1 MPTIPTGIAVEP
13 GEAADDV
20 LGEVLVDLEEL
31 LVVDDAGD
39 HLAHVVGLGGV
50 VGDERVELLV
60 FALGVVAGLEA
71 RRRLEVVR
79 GQEAEQV
86 AGVLEAALLV
96 LGGEVGDARLR
107 VVAHRPAQLL
117 ELDFLAGHGLDH
129 FRAGDEHVRGLFDH
143 EDEVGH
149 RRRVDGAAG
158 AGAHDQADLR
168 DHAGALDV
176 ADEDVAVGAERD
188 DALLDPGAAGV
199 VDADHRRPD
208 LGGEVHHLA
217 HLLRHHLAEAA
228 AEDGEVLGEDEDG
241 AAVDRAV
248 AGDDGVAPG
257 PFLLHLEVVGA
268 VADEGVELLEGA
280 GVEQLL
286 DPLARGHLALRVLLL
301 DRLLGGRVDRRL
313 AQLAQV
319 GELLLVGDRVL
330 LAHQRWGHGGSRAA
344 AGFYLARAARCPQTS
359 GGPAGAGPPN
369 SLDAGSSCLEFG
381 ADREGDDRP
390 VGRSSLPIS
399 RPPAIQPTRA
409 AGRR

>member
-1 MPTIPTGIAVEP
+1 MSSSSSSRSGSS
-13 GEAADDV
+13 
-20 LGEVLVDLEEL
+20 
-31 LVVDDAGD
+31 AGSKR
-39 HLAHVVGLGGV
+39 GG
-50 VGDERVELLV
+50 
-60 FALGVVAGLEA
+60 AS
-71 RRRLEVVR
+71 RLFEGR
-79 GQEAEQV
+79 KLEQV
-86 AGVLEAALLV
+86 ADVLEAALLV

-117 ELDFLAGHGLDH
+117 ELDLLAGHRLDH
-129 FRAGDEHVRGLFDH
+129 FGAGDEHVRGLFDH

-199 VDADHRRPD
+199 VDPDHRRPD

-228 AEDGEVLGEDEDG
+228 AEDGEVLGEDEDRS
-241 AAVDRAV
+241 AFDRAV

-286 DPLARGHLALRVLLL
+286 DPLAGGHLALRVLLL
-301 DRLLGGRVDRRL
+301 HRLLGGRVDRRL

-319 GELLLVGDRVL
+319 GELLSWVSGFL
-330 LAHQRWGHGGSRAA
+330 LAHRG
-344 AGFYLARAARCPQTS
+344 AGVYLGALERLQTR
-359 GGPAGAGPPN
+359 GGPAEAGPRPPRLRLLPPRVRRRPREPRVPSRPARRRRSAGLREPAGRFAAAVEDGRDSVIATLVVSAPTGSWPRRRSPACRSGRRR
-369 SLDAGSSCLEFG
+369 SLGL
-381 ADREGDDRP
+381 R
-390 VGRSSLPIS
+390 SLPLL
-399 RPPAIQPTRA
+399 RA
-409 AGRR
+409 RFAVT

>member
-1 MPTIPTGIAVEP
+1 M
-13 GEAADDV
+13 
-20 LGEVLVDLEEL
+20 
-31 LVVDDAGD
+31 
-39 HLAHVVGLGGV
+39 
-50 VGDERVELLV
+50 
-60 FALGVVAGLEA
+60 
-71 RRRLEVVR
+71 
-79 GQEAEQV
+79 
-86 AGVLEAALLV
+86 
-96 LGGEVGDARLR
+96 GDARLR

-117 ELDFLAGHGLDH
+117 ELDFLAGHRLDH
-129 FRAGDEHVRGLFDH
+129 FGAGDEHVRGLFDH

-168 DHAGALDV
+168 DHAGAFDV
-176 ADEDVAVGAERD
+176 AGEDVAVGAERD

-241 AAVDRAV
+241 SAIDRAV

-286 DPLARGHLALRVLLL
+286 DPLAGGHLALRVLLL
-301 DRLLGGRVDRRL
+301 DRLLGGGVDRRL

-330 LAHQRWGHGGSRAA
+330 LAHQQWGNSWLKGG
-344 AGFYLARAARCPQTS
+344 AGFYLGRQRGALRQAEGPRWRALRTTTTASFVPRVPRRWRRQRPARDWFLWCQS
-359 GGPAGAGPPN
+359 H
-369 SLDAGSSCLEFG
+369 
-381 ADREGDDRP
+381 DRRRSTQR
-390 VGRSSLPIS
+390 GRW
-399 RPPAIQPTRA
+399 
-409 AGRR
+409 

>member
-1 MPTIPTGIAVEP
+1 M
-13 GEAADDV
+13 
-20 LGEVLVDLEEL
+20 
-31 LVVDDAGD
+31 
-39 HLAHVVGLGGV
+39 
-50 VGDERVELLV
+50 
-60 FALGVVAGLEA
+60 
-71 RRRLEVVR
+71 
-79 GQEAEQV
+79 
-86 AGVLEAALLV
+86 
-96 LGGEVGDARLR
+96 GDARLR

-168 DHAGALDV
+168 DHAGAFDV
-176 ADEDVAVGAERD
+176 AGEDVAVGAERD

-199 VDADHRRPD
+199 VDADDRRPD

-217 HLLRHHLAEAA
+217 HLLRHHLAETA
-228 AEDGEVLGEDEDG
+228 AEDGEVLGEDEDSSPF
-241 AAVDRAV
+241 DRAV

-268 VADEGVELLEGA
+268 VAHEGVELLEGA

-286 DPLARGHLALRVLLL
+286 DPLAGGHLALRVLLL
-301 DRLLGGRVDRRL
+301 DRLLGGGVDRRL

-330 LAHQRWGHGGSRAA
+330 LAHGAGVYLSALREDAVRTFDSLTLQRLRA
-344 AGFYLARAARCPQTS
+344 LARYTRLRDLAAES
-359 GGPAGAGPPN
+359 
-369 SLDAGSSCLEFG
+369 
-381 ADREGDDRP
+381 
-390 VGRSSLPIS
+390 I
-399 RPPAIQPTRA
+399 
-409 AGRR
+409 

>member
-1 MPTIPTGIAVEP
+1 M
-13 GEAADDV
+13 
-20 LGEVLVDLEEL
+20 
-31 LVVDDAGD
+31 
-39 HLAHVVGLGGV
+39 
-50 VGDERVELLV
+50 
-60 FALGVVAGLEA
+60 
-71 RRRLEVVR
+71 
-79 GQEAEQV
+79 
-86 AGVLEAALLV
+86 
-96 LGGEVGDARLR
+96 GDARLR
-107 VVAHRPAQLL
+107 VVAHRPAELL
-117 ELDFLAGHGLDH
+117 ELDLLAGHGLDH

-158 AGAHDQADLR
+158 AGAHDHADLR
-168 DHAGALDV
+168 DHARALDV

-286 DPLARGHLALRVLLL
+286 DPLAGGHLALRVLLL

-319 GELLLVGDRVL
+319 GELLLVGHRDS
-330 LAHQRWGHGGSRAA
+330 SRA
-344 AGFYLARAARCPQTS
+344 S
-359 GGPAGAGPPN
+359 GAGVYL
-369 SLDAGSSCLEFG
+369 SALQKL
-381 ADREGDDRP
+381 
-390 VGRSSLPIS
+390 RSAPSNCD
-399 RPPAIQPTRA
+399 T
-409 AGRR
+409 

>member
-1 MPTIPTGIAVEP
+1 MFEHPGEEGGLVADDPDRIAVEP

-31 LVVDDAGD
+31 LVVDDPRD
-39 HLAHVVGLGGV
+39 HVAHVVGLGGI
-50 VGDERVELLV
+50 VGDERVERLV

-79 GQEAEQV
+79 GQEAHQV

-168 DHAGALDV
+168 DHAGAFDV
-176 ADEDVAVGAERD
+176 AGEDVAVGAEAD

-286 DPLARGHLALRVLLL
+286 DPLAGGHLALRVLLL
-301 DRLLGGRVDRRL
+301 DRLLGGGVDRRL

-319 GELLLVGDRVL
+319 GQLLLVGDRVF
-330 LAHQRWGHGGSRAA
+330 LAHGGWE
-344 AGFYLARAARCPQTS
+344 P
-359 GGPAGAGPPN
+359 GP
-369 SLDAGSSCLEFG
+369 
-381 ADREGDDRP
+381 
-390 VGRSSLPIS
+390 
-399 RPPAIQPTRA
+399 
-409 AGRR
+409 

>member
-60 FALGVVAGLEA
+60 FALGVVGRLEA

-107 VVAHRPAQLL
+107 VVAHRPAELL

-228 AEDGEVLGEDEDG
+228 AEDGEVLGEDEDR
-241 AAVDRAV
+241 AAFDRPV

-286 DPLARGHLALRVLLL
+286 DPLARRHLALRVLLL
-301 DRLLGGRVDRRL
+301 DRLLGGGVDRRL

-319 GELLLVGDRVL
+319 GQLLLVGDRVF
-330 LAHQRWGHGGSRAA
+330 LAHEGGAER
-344 AGFYLARAARCPQTS
+344 GTQ
-359 GGPAGAGPPN
+359 
-369 SLDAGSSCLEFG
+369 
-381 ADREGDDRP
+381 
-390 VGRSSLPIS
+390 
-399 RPPAIQPTRA
+399 
-409 AGRR
+409 GRRRDSI

>member
-1 MPTIPTGIAVEP
+1 M
-13 GEAADDV
+13 
-20 LGEVLVDLEEL
+20 
-31 LVVDDAGD
+31 
-39 HLAHVVGLGGV
+39 
-50 VGDERVELLV
+50 
-60 FALGVVAGLEA
+60 
-71 RRRLEVVR
+71 
-79 GQEAEQV
+79 
-86 AGVLEAALLV
+86 
-96 LGGEVGDARLR
+96 GDARLR
-107 VVAHRPAQLL
+107 VVAHRPAELL

-129 FRAGDEHVRGLFDH
+129 FGAGDEHVRGLFDH

-280 GVEQLL
+280 RVEQLL

-330 LAHQRWGHGGSRAA
+330 LAHRGAGVYLRAVA
-344 AGFYLARAARCPQTS
+344 SPDAE
-359 GGPAGAGPPN
+359 GPAGAGPQNFGLQIRLRVRRRPR
-369 SLDAGSSCLEFG
+369 APRAPCFGFG
-381 ADREGDDRP
+381 AIGRWRSSRSRLRFRVDELR
-390 VGRSSLPIS
+390 GRSVSATFGRCPRSS
-399 RPPAIQPTRA
+399 RRTAADRLLARRA
-409 AGRR
+409 FGRDGLRSGSDADVAARFARRR

>member
-1 MPTIPTGIAVEP
+1 M
-13 GEAADDV
+13 
-20 LGEVLVDLEEL
+20 
-31 LVVDDAGD
+31 
-39 HLAHVVGLGGV
+39 
-50 VGDERVELLV
+50 
-60 FALGVVAGLEA
+60 
-71 RRRLEVVR
+71 
-79 GQEAEQV
+79 
-86 AGVLEAALLV
+86 
-96 LGGEVGDARLR
+96 GDARLR

-117 ELDFLAGHGLDH
+117 ELDFLAGHRLDH

-286 DPLARGHLALRVLLL
+286 DPLAGGHLALRVLLL
-301 DRLLGGRVDRRL
+301 DRLLGGGVDRRL

-330 LAHQRWGHGGSRAA
+330 LAHRAGRRA
-344 AGFYLARAARCPQTS
+344 QGRRGFYLRPARRLSPER
-359 GGPAGAGPPN
+359 GGPARAGPP
-369 SLDAGSSCLEFG
+369 G
-381 ADREGDDRP
+381 
-390 VGRSSLPIS
+390 LPGCCE
-399 RPPAIQPTRA
+399 RA
-409 AGRR
+409 

>member
-1 MPTIPTGIAVEP
+1 MKVSDRDVVGVAGADEAGRLLGGLDVEHAGEEGGLVADDADREAVEP
-13 GEAADDV
+13 REAADDV

-31 LVVDDAGD
+31 AVVDDAGD

-50 VGDERVELLV
+50 VGDERVELVV
-60 FALGVVAGLEA
+60 FALGVVLGGEA
-71 RRRLEVVR
+71 RRRLEVVG

-86 AGVLEAALLV
+86 ADVLEAALLV
-96 LGGEVGDARLR
+96 LGGEVGDAGLR

-117 ELDFLAGHGLDH
+117 ELDLLAGHRLDH
-129 FRAGDEHVRGLFDH
+129 FRPGDEHVRGLFDH

-199 VDADHRRPD
+199 VDPDHRRAD

-257 PFLLHLEVVGA
+257 TPFLHLEVVGA

-286 DPLARGHLALRVLLL
+286 DPLAGGQLALRVLLL

-319 GELLLVGDRVL
+319 GELLLVGDRIP
-330 LAHQRWGHGGSRAA
+330 LAHRS
-344 AGFYLARAARCPQTS
+344 AGVY
-359 GGPAGAGPPN
+359 
-369 SLDAGSSCLEFG
+369 LDARPG
-381 ADREGDDRP
+381 AYRQGFHDFF
-390 VGRSSLPIS
+390 
-399 RPPAIQPTRA
+399 
-409 AGRR
+409 